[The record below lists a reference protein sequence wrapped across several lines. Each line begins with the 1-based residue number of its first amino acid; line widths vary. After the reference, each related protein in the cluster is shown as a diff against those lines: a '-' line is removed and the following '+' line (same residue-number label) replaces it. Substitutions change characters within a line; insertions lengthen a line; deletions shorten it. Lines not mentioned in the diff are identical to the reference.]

1 MADVTAMLPQR
12 PLARV
17 TVIASLVASFCFV
30 SACAP
35 LRDDAAALLDR
46 GRYGDALDE
55 LVREEGDAARY
66 RGGARARYALYRGLA
81 HLALG
86 DAPST
91 DTWLSEAKSRFDD
104 DPRCLSASD
113 AGRLLDAWQSLG
125 RGR

>member
-1 MADVTAMLPQR
+1 MRYALVVALS
-12 PLARV
+12 LA
-17 TVIASLVASFCFV
+17 
-30 SACAP
+30 ACAP
-35 LRDDAAALLDR
+35 FRDDAAALLGR

-55 LVREEGDAARY
+55 LVSKERVAARY
-66 RGGARARYALYRGLA
+66 EGRARARYTLYRGLA

-86 DAPST
+86 DAPAT
-91 DTWLSEAKSRFDD
+91 DVWLSEAKARFDE